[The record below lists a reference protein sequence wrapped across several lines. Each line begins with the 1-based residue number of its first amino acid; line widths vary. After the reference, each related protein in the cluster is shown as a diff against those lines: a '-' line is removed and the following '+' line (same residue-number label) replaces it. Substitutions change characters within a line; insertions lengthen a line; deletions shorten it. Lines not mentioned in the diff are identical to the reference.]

1 MSARTA
7 ERNKI
12 KIVQTDIKIKTA
24 SDEIVEPIGQTEYLN
39 VEIGNV
45 SVKIS
50 FVVME
55 HENHPILLEMD
66 WFNESSATIKPS
78 DNHITFNSRRVNMIN
93 TSIVEYEDVTET
105 DGDLYTDNGRPQQ
118 FSEFDETA
126 ESFGIAPSQINTVC
140 VLTKE
145 KLEGEDLLEWETV
158 I

>member
-55 HENHPILLEMD
+55 HENQPILLGMD
-66 WFNESSATIKPS
+66 WFN
-78 DNHITFNSRRVNMIN
+78 
-93 TSIVEYEDVTET
+93 
-105 DGDLYTDNGRPQQ
+105 
-118 FSEFDETA
+118 
-126 ESFGIAPSQINTVC
+126 
-140 VLTKE
+140 
-145 KLEGEDLLEWETV
+145 
-158 I
+158 